1 MPQTISDSVLSA
13 LSAAYFGR
21 VAAQGPATL
30 YVAFIYDATGPLTG
44 GTEVSTSGTN
54 YSRKSVTNDQSTGF
68 NAPTGSG
75 GTLTVTNKTDIVS
88 PRSTA
93 AWHTTGHPIN
103 CVRIY
108 DAATAG
114 NLLAGAILPIT
125 RTVDAAGIT
134 ITLEAGQASFAIA
147 ST

>member
-1 MPQTISDSVLSA
+1 MAQTIADSVLSA
-13 LSAAYFGR
+13 FAAAYFGR

-30 YVAFIYDATGPLTG
+30 YVAFVYSASGPLTG

-54 YSRKSVTNDQSTGF
+54 YSRKAVTNDQSTGF

-93 AWHTTGHPIN
+93 AWHTNGNPVN

-108 DAATAG
+108 DAATGG
-114 NLLAGAILPIT
+114 NLLAGAILPVT

-134 ITLEAGQASFAIA
+134 ITIEAGQASFAVA